1 MTIPQSSTSPP
12 PPPPT
17 LTYTN
22 MDLDSLLAQEI
33 EDLNKDTSTKVR
45 EAVILDRPDPNA
57 FDYDSSSSSSEDE
70 DSGRGRRLRFLRF
83 KRSPSPHHRGPYYRS
98 YAPGSDDY
106 EDDLAIRD
114 PQLYEITEKNRVID
128 YEHAGPS
135 TTGTTATV
143 IPTDGNDDDNDNDDR
158 TGEHSLVGR
167 KHRSSSHRRRPAE
180 LVFSDV
186 PVTITNPDQ
195 IMVQL
200 DYGLSSAHLGKK
212 SRKYLMACDF
222 SEESSYAMEWA
233 MGTLL
238 RSGDVIHVVSVIGL
252 DEDLDDMDEEE
263 KYRLWQE
270 LDRNSKLLISK
281 VKSILGHL
289 LLYNIKI
296 NIYSIAGQTRESI
309 INLIRTIPLTMV
321 VCGSRG
327 RSALK
332 GMFMGGVSTHLV
344 QKSPVPVSV
353 VRPQKKKKK
362 YTKKLTGA
370 QKLSQSVRDGQLQV
384 DEIEGM
390 HTLSINSH
398 DGY

>member
-1 MTIPQSSTSPP
+1 MTTPQSSTS

-70 DSGRGRRLRFLRF
+70 DSGRGRRLGFLRF
-83 KRSPSPHHRGPYYRS
+83 KRSSSPHHRGPYYRS

-128 YEHAGPS
+128 YQHAGPS
-135 TTGTTATV
+135 TTATMTTMMT
-143 IPTDGNDDDNDNDDR
+143 TDDNDNDDR
-158 TGEHSLVGR
+158 TVEHSLVGR

-195 IMVQL
+195 IVVQL
-200 DYGLSSAHLGKK
+200 DYGLSSTHLGKK

-238 RSGDVIHVVSVIGL
+238 RSGDVIHIVSVIGL
-252 DEDLDDMDEEE
+252 DEDLDDLDEEE

-270 LDRNSKLLISK
+270 LDRNSKSLISK
-281 VKSILGHL
+281 VKSILGQL

-309 INLIRTIPLTMV
+309 INLVRTLPLTMV

-332 GMFMGGVSTHLV
+332 GMFMGGVSTYLV

-370 QKLSQSVRDGQLQV
+370 QKLSQSVSNGQLQV